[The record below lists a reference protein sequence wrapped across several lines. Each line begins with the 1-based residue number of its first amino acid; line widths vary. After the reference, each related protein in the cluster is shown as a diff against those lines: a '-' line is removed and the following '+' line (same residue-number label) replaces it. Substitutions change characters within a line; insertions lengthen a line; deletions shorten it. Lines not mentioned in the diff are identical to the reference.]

1 MRRIV
6 LIGVLLLLALPA
18 MAQEVVVRGIDGR
31 EVSVPAAEI
40 AALPHVTVR
49 GPGREAASYSGVPL
63 VALLERVG
71 APFGQAMR
79 GAALRVVVVVRA
91 SDGYAATLSL
101 AEIDPGARGTQ
112 VILAD
117 RRAAEPL
124 DAAEGPFRLVVEG
137 DLRRARSVFRV
148 NRIELVQLP

>member
-1 MRRIV
+1 MRRF
-6 LIGVLLLLALPA
+6 LLMMAVSMMALPA
-18 MAQEVVVRGIDGR
+18 VAQQVVLRGLDGR
-31 EVSVPAAEI
+31 EASISAAEI

-49 GPGREAASYSGVPL
+49 GPGREATSFSGVPL
-63 VALLERVG
+63 VTLLERVG
-71 APFGQAMR
+71 APLGQALR

-91 SDGYAATLSL
+91 NDGYAATLSL

-117 RRAAEPL
+117 RRGSEPL